1 MREIVFALEFRG
13 TAGPVAG
20 SPTERRA
27 TSTAPSQTLTTVL
40 DAAGIRSRVQA
51 IAGDHAVL
59 ESRVERFGDGS
70 FVEDGTITYGRAGSV
85 SFVPGGGARGG
96 PRRVGGWPRGAVMWT
111 VTGGDGLFAGA
122 QGLITS
128 NFTVNLEGD
137 VVDHHVA
144 RLYLRDG

>member
-1 MREIVFALEFRG
+1 
-13 TAGPVAG
+13 
-20 SPTERRA
+20 
-27 TSTAPSQTLTTVL
+27 
-40 DAAGIRSRVQA
+40 
-51 IAGDHAVL
+51 
-59 ESRVERFGDGS
+59 
-70 FVEDGTITYGRAGSV
+70 
-85 SFVPGGGARGG
+85 
-96 PRRVGGWPRGAVMWT
+96 MWT